1 MINSRKHQTF
11 LQKYR
16 SAFAFSLSKSISLTI
31 LSLLISCFAFA
42 QNNKQNIKLNFKNVP
57 ISEVITS
64 IEKQSTFNF
73 FYNNDI
79 ELSKKISINITSSD
93 IDKILSSLLKES
105 SVNYKISGQRI
116 VLFIKNSAEK
126 QTKAYS
132 VSGIVSDAV
141 GPIIGASIATKD
153 GKGTITSID
162 GNYRLDNIHI
172 DDVLTISFVGYKS
185 KNIVFKGQSQLN
197 ITLYEDTEELDEV
210 VVTALG
216 IKRSEKA
223 LAYNVQQI
231 KGETLTAVKDAN
243 FMNSLTG
250 KVAGVQINSGATGAG
265 GAARVVMRG
274 MKSLTKD
281 NNALYVIDGVPV
293 FNTGSSGGDGQ
304 YGTMGGSDAIADL
317 NPDDIQS
324 ISMMT
329 GSSAA
334 ALYGSA
340 AANGVVLVT
349 TKKGLKEKISVSV
362 SNSTTFSKAYIM
374 PEMQNRYG
382 TSSSLFSWG
391 DLTDKRYNP
400 KDFFN
405 TGSNIINSVS
415 ISGGSAKNQTY
426 LSASTVNSTGILP
439 NNRYNRY
446 NFTGRN
452 TTSLLNDKLILDL
465 GAQYIVQNNKN
476 MVSQGQYYNP
486 LTSLYLFPRGDDFNE
501 VRLYERYNTQYG
513 FTTQYWPYGDGSLS
527 MQNPYW
533 TQNNIR
539 RTSDKKRYN
548 LNASLKWNVNSWF
561 NVTGR
566 VNLDNSD
573 YRNRKEMA
581 ASTLTTFCGLNG
593 GLEDAMR
600 QERALYLDL
609 LGSVDR
615 TFGDFRLN
623 ANLGA
628 SLYHTSMDQMLI
640 AGDLVIPNFFEYN
653 NINFK
658 ANYKPDP
665 SGYRDEI
672 QSVFA
677 NAEVSWRSRL
687 YLTLTGRNDWDSK
700 LAYSKQ
706 KSFFYPSV
714 GLSGVLSEMFKIPE
728 WITYAKVRG
737 SYTIVASSFDRFL
750 TNPGYE
756 YNSQTHNWAN
766 PTVYPMKDMKPEKT
780 KSWEIGLNLKFWE
793 NRFYL
798 DATYYRS
805 NTTNQTFKVDIPS
818 SSGYSKAI
826 IQAGNVQN
834 QGVELALGFQDE
846 WAGFGWSS
854 NATFT
859 LNRNKVKRLASGTTN
874 YVTGEIIQMNEL
886 PVGWLGKENVAPRV
900 ILTEGGSMTDIYVY
914 NQLTKDNNGNIKLV
928 NGKPGITSSNTPT
941 KMGDLNADY
950 NLGWVNQ
957 FTYKGV
963 NLGIVLSARVGGLV
977 YSATQG
983 ILDYYGVS
991 NASAITRDNGG
1002 VPINKGVVDAQSYY
1016 QAISTGEGGYGRYYL
1031 YDATNIRLQELSLNY
1046 TLPKKWFKNIANIT
1060 LGVVGR
1066 NLWMIYCKAPFD
1078 PELSASTASNYY
1090 MNVDYFMQ
1098 PSLRNVGFN
1107 VKVQF

>member
-1 MINSRKHQTF
+1 
-11 LQKYR
+11 
-16 SAFAFSLSKSISLTI
+16 
-31 LSLLISCFAFA
+31 
-42 QNNKQNIKLNFKNVP
+42 
-57 ISEVITS
+57 
-64 IEKQSTFNF
+64 
-73 FYNNDI
+73 
-79 ELSKKISINITSSD
+79 
-93 IDKILSSLLKES
+93 
-105 SVNYKISGQRI
+105 
-116 VLFIKNSAEK
+116 
-126 QTKAYS
+126 
-132 VSGIVSDAV
+132 
-141 GPIIGASIATKD
+141 
-153 GKGTITSID
+153 
-162 GNYRLDNIHI
+162 
-172 DDVLTISFVGYKS
+172 
-185 KNIVFKGQSQLN
+185 
-197 ITLYEDTEELDEV
+197 
-210 VVTALG
+210 
-216 IKRSEKA
+216 
-223 LAYNVQQI
+223 
-231 KGETLTAVKDAN
+231 
-243 FMNSLTG
+243 
-250 KVAGVQINSGATGAG
+250 
-265 GAARVVMRG
+265 
-274 MKSLTKD
+274 
-281 NNALYVIDGVPV
+281 
-293 FNTGSSGGDGQ
+293 
-304 YGTMGGSDAIADL
+304 
-317 NPDDIQS
+317 
-324 ISMMT
+324 
-329 GSSAA
+329 
-334 ALYGSA
+334 
-340 AANGVVLVT
+340 
-349 TKKGLKEKISVSV
+349 
-362 SNSTTFSKAYIM
+362 
-374 PEMQNRYG
+374 
-382 TSSSLFSWG
+382 
-391 DLTDKRYNP
+391 
-400 KDFFN
+400 
-405 TGSNIINSVS
+405 
-415 ISGGSAKNQTY
+415 
-426 LSASTVNSTGILP
+426 
-439 NNRYNRY
+439 
-446 NFTGRN
+446 
-452 TTSLLNDKLILDL
+452 
-465 GAQYIVQNNKN
+465 
-476 MVSQGQYYNP
+476 
-486 LTSLYLFPRGDDFNE
+486 
-501 VRLYERYNTQYG
+501 
-513 FTTQYWPYGDGSLS
+513 
-527 MQNPYW
+527 
-533 TQNNIR
+533 
-539 RTSDKKRYN
+539 
-548 LNASLKWNVNSWF
+548 
-561 NVTGR
+561 
-566 VNLDNSD
+566 
-573 YRNRKEMA
+573 
-581 ASTLTTFCGLNG
+581 
-593 GLEDAMR
+593 
-600 QERALYLDL
+600 
-609 LGSVDR
+609 
-615 TFGDFRLN
+615 
-623 ANLGA
+623 
-628 SLYHTSMDQMLI
+628 MDQMLI

-677 NAEVSWRSRL
+677 NAEVSWRSQL

-714 GLSGVLSEMFKIPE
+714 GLSAVLSEMFKMPE

-737 SYTIVASSFDRFL
+737 SYTMVASSFDRFL

-766 PTVYPMKDMKPEKT
+766 PTVYPMEDMKPEKT
-780 KSWEIGLNLKFWE
+780 KSWEIGLNLKFWK
-793 NRFYL
+793 NRFHL

-805 NTTNQTFKVDIPS
+805 STTNQTFKVDIPS

-834 QGVELALGFQDE
+834 QGLELALGFQDE